1 LVVFFRNVL
10 GTFLTDILV
19 VGLNLMLGVLTARI
33 LGPERRGVLT
43 LVMTLSLTLVYLADL
58 GVSKAN
64 VYLIGRRKRLEG
76 TVAANSVFIA
86 LTVGAILSL
95 AAWLA
100 RDLALNTSLRGLPA
114 HYLAAILLLM
124 PLLLLYTYWM
134 AILRARQNFGVFN
147 FLRLLMP
154 VAVLGCTALALLV
167 FKGGIGWA
175 VMAYVVGT
183 CLATTVGLFV
193 VGRLVRFKPAFDWLL
208 ARESLVYGLKSYVQN
223 LAGHLAYRL
232 DIYLV
237 ALFLSPRDVAFYAIA
252 TSVAELSWY
261 IPNSVGIVLFPKLS
275 SAPRERI
282 HPLTAEV
289 CRHMLLITTVA
300 TIAVILA
307 GVVGIPLLYG
317 ADYVPAVAPL
327 IALAPGIVAMSLYKV
342 LTRNFSSRNR
352 QQVTV
357 LIAVVGLTLNV
368 ILDAL
373 LIPCLATVGAALA
386 SSCAYSAMGLALLL
400 AFRWESRLSW
410 REILQPRRDDLV
422 RYVDIGQQIWS
433 ALRRRRNQGFPK
445 RPGFWHNGVGGS

>member
-1 LVVFFRNVL
+1 MVFFRNVL
-10 GTFLTDILV
+10 GTFLVEILT

-43 LVMTLSLTLVYLADL
+43 LVMTLSLTLVYFADL
-58 GVSKAN
+58 GVSQAN

-76 TVAANSVFIA
+76 EIAANSVFIA

-114 HYLAAILLLM
+114 HYLAAILLLL
-124 PLLLLYTYWM
+124 PPLLLYTYWM
-134 AILRARQNFGVFN
+134 AILRARQYFGVFN

-154 VAVLGCTALALLV
+154 VALLGCMALALLV

-175 VMAYVVGT
+175 VMAYVAGT
-183 CLATTVGLFV
+183 CLAIAVGLFV
-193 VGRLVRFKPAFDWLL
+193 IGRLVRFKPAFDWLL
-208 ARESLVYGLKSYVQN
+208 ARESLAYGLKSYLQN
-223 LAGHLAYRL
+223 LVGHLAYRL

-275 SAPRERI
+275 SVPGERI

-289 CRHMLLITTVA
+289 CRHMLLITTA
-300 TIAVILA
+300 TTIAVILA

-317 ADYVPAVAPL
+317 ADYVPAVVPL
-327 IALAPGIVAMSLYKV
+327 IALGPGIVAMSLYKV

-368 ILDAL
+368 VLDAL
-373 LIPCLATVGAALA
+373 LIPRLATVGAALA
-386 SSCAYSAMGLALLL
+386 SSCAYATMGGALLL
-400 AFRWESRLSW
+400 AFRRESQLSW
-410 REILQPRRDDLV
+410 HEILWPRRADLMRFADV
-422 RYVDIGQQIWS
+422 GQRIWS
-433 ALRRRRNQGFPK
+433 GFRQKPELI
-445 RPGFWHNGVGGS
+445 PVSDGIVEP